1 MFIPEKKPYVLEEP
15 PRNNGVWIGLNVF
28 LSLVFFDVASNNA
41 YSFIGWSSLV
51 LAVASGLFAVLLI
64 YKK

>member
-15 PRNNGVWIGLNVF
+15 PRNTGVWIGLNVF

-41 YSFIGWSSLV
+41 YSLIGWSSLA

>member
-15 PRNNGVWIGLNVF
+15 PRNTGVWIGLNVF

-41 YSFIGWSSLV
+41 YWFIGWSSLV
-51 LAVASGLFAVLLI
+51 LAIASGLFAVLLI

>member
-15 PRNNGVWIGLNVF
+15 PRNTGVWIGLNVF
-28 LSLVFFDVASNNA
+28 FSLVFFDVASNNA
-41 YSFIGWSSLV
+41 YSFIGWLSLV
-51 LAVASGLFAVLLI
+51 LAVTSGLFAVLLI

>member
-15 PRNNGVWIGLNVF
+15 PRNTGVWIGLNVF
-28 LSLVFFDVASNNA
+28 FSIVFFDVASNNA
-41 YSFIGWSSLV
+41 YSLTGWTSLV
-51 LAVASGLFAVLLI
+51 LAVTSGLLAVLLI